1 MLAYV
6 SSAGVNLI
14 VLGLA
19 FFTFG
24 LKVFA
29 LGDALLRPKNAF
41 VAAGKLTKVI
51 WLAILA
57 VTLLVNLVIGNP
69 LSFLNIIGDVA
80 AIVYLVDVRPAM
92 RDLGPGGSIRRS
104 KPGGSGGPT
113 GW

>member
-19 FFTFG
+19 VFTFG

-29 LGDALLRPKNAF
+29 LGDAALRPKNAF
-41 VAAGKLTKVI
+41 VAAGKRTKVI
-51 WLAILA
+51 WVAILA
-57 VTLLVNLVIGNP
+57 VALLVNLVVGNP
-69 LSFLNIIGDVA
+69 LNFLNIIGDVA
-80 AIVYLVDVRPAM
+80 AIVYLVDVRPAL
-92 RDLGPGGSIRRS
+92 RDLGAGGAIRRS
-104 KPGGSGGPT
+104 KPRDGPT